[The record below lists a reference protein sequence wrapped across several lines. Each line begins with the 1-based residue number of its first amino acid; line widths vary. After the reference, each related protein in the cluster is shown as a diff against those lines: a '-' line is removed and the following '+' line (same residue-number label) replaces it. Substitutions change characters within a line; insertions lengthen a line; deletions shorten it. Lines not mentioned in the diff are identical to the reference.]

1 MVLIETASD
10 PLIAT
15 SHGSPCLI
23 SDWFLVDFW
32 LSSGMELDKD
42 EWDDIDEDDT
52 ETQRDA
58 ASTELDMEEVR
69 GLRSPI

>member
-1 MVLIETASD
+1 
-10 PLIAT
+10 
-15 SHGSPCLI
+15 
-23 SDWFLVDFW
+23 
-32 LSSGMELDKD
+32 MELDKD